1 MRLKLVNEI
10 DLDEIKQDLHES
22 IKKGFC
28 KNSYSFEINLIYK
41 IIHEYS
47 NYENLQWSIYGD
59 EKKVF
64 IRKLKSLLI
73 EISGLDRSLTWDCL
87 SVLSRYK
94 NIYKERNQLQMQY
107 IRSN

>member
-1 MRLKLVNEI
+1 MSLKLATKL
-10 DLDEIKQDLHES
+10 DLDEIKQELHAS
-22 IKKGFC
+22 IQKGFC

-41 IIHEYS
+41 VIHEYS
-47 NYENLQWSIYGD
+47 NYENLQWSIYSQ

-64 IRKLKSLLI
+64 MRKLKSLLI
-73 EISGLDRSLTWDCL
+73 EISNLDRSLTWDCL

-94 NIYKERNQLQMQY
+94 NIYNERNELQIKY